1 MAYASIASAPL
12 AFALALLPSLA
23 FAGDPPTLPAE
34 PVADPVAAAPVE
46 PAPIDPAPAVEPVV
60 IVPID
65 PALAPAATTTAPVV
79 ETSAE
84 FPVDDYYVPP
94 TDYQPE
100 PEPRTS
106 LKLSSG
112 YFGLGIAP
120 GMTLHRHGFHP
131 MTRFEMEFGG
141 TLEHR
146 HRDLALSF
154 GVALQMQP
162 YYGRKAPSGG
172 ADVTSTLL
180 LGPVYIRTGIGAVG
194 GLPRGHVLQET
205 LPAVGGVVGVG
216 LSLGREPMVRIGVD
230 YDLRVNTKLEPVHTV
245 MVAFRFAC
253 CRKN

>member
-1 MAYASIASAPL
+1 
-12 AFALALLPSLA
+12 
-23 FAGDPPTLPAE
+23 
-34 PVADPVAAAPVE
+34 
-46 PAPIDPAPAVEPVV
+46 V
-60 IVPID
+60 IVPIE
-65 PALAPAATTTAPVV
+65 TTTAPA
-79 ETSAE
+79 SAAPIAAE
-84 FPVDDYYVPP
+84 FPPVDDYYVPP
-94 TDYQPE
+94 TDYQPT
-100 PEPRTS
+100 PEPRTT

-172 ADVTSTLL
+172 ADITSTLL
-180 LGPVYIRTGIGAVG
+180 LGPVYLRTGIGAVG
-194 GLPRGHVLQET
+194 GLPRGHVLHET
-205 LPAVGGVVGVG
+205 LPAVGGVVGIG

-230 YDLRVNTKLEPVHTV
+230 YDLRINTKLEPVHTV

-253 CRKN
+253 CRKT